1 MTGGL
6 IAFYSIVYGA
16 VMSLISFVI
25 SLVVAA
31 IAGTKNMKSIWGW
44 GICFQMAAL
53 LYLLFE
59 HFFDGSHYTGPISP
73 KIIAFMCILVVASLA
88 FIVMFTK
95 AKKWK
100 PLMWL
105 FSFIIPACVF
115 VFCVDLDLDPRPY
128 SQKQIE
134 SMIGI
139 TLPRYSVMSYEE
151 HSPGGDDWECNSCM
165 RIKKNSDLEAF
176 RVALEDKC
184 HVAADELSESES
196 DCMWNKTAEGV
207 YYCRK
212 QFDIERFLQM
222 EFDINNRIISY
233 KYLKI

>member
-1 MTGGL
+1 MGGVF
-6 IAFYSIVYGA
+6 AFYSIVYGI
-16 VMSLISFVI
+16 VVSFMSLLIGVACAAIASVKNKKTIWAWGVCVQTVCLVYLLIEHYVDGAHYKGPFVPIAI
-25 SLVVAA
+25 SLV
-31 IAGTKNMKSIWGW
+31 
-44 GICFQMAAL
+44 CL
-53 LYLLFE
+53 
-59 HFFDGSHYTGPISP
+59 
-73 KIIAFMCILVVASLA
+73 
-88 FIVMFTK
+88 FIVACLSVIVFKTNSQR
-95 AKKWK
+95 WK
-100 PLMWL
+100 TMMWV
-105 FSFIIPACVF
+105 FSFIIPICVF
-115 VFCVDLDLDPRPY
+115 VFCVDLDLDLRPY
-128 SQKQIE
+128 TQKQLE
-134 SMIGI
+134 SMIDI
-139 TLPRYSVMSYEE
+139 TLPKYEVMSYEE

-196 DCMWNKTAEGV
+196 DCMWNKTSEVV